1 MVIEAPSASTKRSSP
16 RARDHRLGA
25 VDPALPSLLHP
36 HAVVLDNKRA
46 PLIGFTGTPIE
57 LQDADTRAVRQRVTH
72 VARVPVDKV
81 VLVAVR
87 LVGNHHDVSNG
98 CRSPFSSGKNLWM
111 VVNTTPPAATDR
123 SPRRCARVSAC
134 TGGWRRASL
143 RLLAANHWRNR
154 TSPHPN
160 LQASGLPPI
169 QQDIATIVSIVT
181 AT

>member
-87 LVGNHHDVSNG
+87 LVGNHHDVSTVG
-98 CRSPFSSGKNLWM
+98 EGWVPVALFLGEELVDGRKYY
-111 VVNTTPPAATDR
+111 AA
-123 SPRRCARVSAC
+123 RCHR
-134 TGGWRRASL
+134 
-143 RLLAANHWRNR
+143 
-154 TSPHPN
+154 
-160 LQASGLPPI
+160 
-169 QQDIATIVSIVT
+169 
-181 AT
+181 